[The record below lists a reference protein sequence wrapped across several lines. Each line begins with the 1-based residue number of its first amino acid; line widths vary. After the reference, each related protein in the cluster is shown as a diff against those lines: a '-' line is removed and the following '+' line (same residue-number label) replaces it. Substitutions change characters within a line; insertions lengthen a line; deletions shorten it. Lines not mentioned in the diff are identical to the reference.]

1 MQNYV
6 QPGKRLATYNSSSTV
21 TAPAGTPM
29 VLGNRIRIPLA
40 DILPLTFGEAAAEE
54 VFALPAKSDDTWA
67 DNATLYWDAGNGWLT
82 VESTSVVAGGA
93 VGAKA
98 GGVTVAS
105 VKLPCDPVA
114 ATTTGLTQQAHIADE
129 AAITGATPTAQTQDA
144 LTLTSMTGTA
154 NTAPAAETNM
164 HAIAVNGVGTPS
176 NSTMAAVTE
185 LGNAGSAD
193 LAPVQNNFA
202 TLATE
207 LATQKALN
215 TVLINDAKTFATE
228 LNKVK
233 TDVANRDTQ
242 ITALVADVTA
252 LRSKINAILAS
263 DEAAGVRASS

>member
-1 MQNYV
+1 MKNYV

-21 TAPAGTPM
+21 TAPAGTPK

-82 VESTSVVAGGA
+82 VESTSVMAGGA

-129 AAITGATPTAQTQDA
+129 AAITGVAPTAQTQDA
-144 LTLTSMTGTA
+144 LTVTAMTGVA
-154 NTAPAAETNM
+154 NTSPAAETNLGTLTDSTGGTPGTTFA
-164 HAIAVNGVGTPS
+164 AIAAGAEYAQSDLTALKNI
-176 NSTMAAVTE
+176 AASAATQ
-185 LGNAGSAD
+185 LG
-193 LAPVQNNFA
+193 L
-202 TLATE
+202 
-207 LATQKALN
+207 QKALN
-215 TVLINDAKTFATE
+215 TVLINNCKSFAVE

-233 TDVANRDTQ
+233 ADVANRDTQ
-242 ITALVADVTA
+242 IVALVADVTA